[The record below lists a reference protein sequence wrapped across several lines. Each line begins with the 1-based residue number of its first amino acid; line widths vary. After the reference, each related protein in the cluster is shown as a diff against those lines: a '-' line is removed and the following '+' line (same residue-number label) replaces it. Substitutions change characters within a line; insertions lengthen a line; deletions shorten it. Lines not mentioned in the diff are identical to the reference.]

1 MQKHITNRSN
11 PIYLLFFHRKI
22 RLVSGGPI
30 NINNASLA
38 KSDAMPVL
46 VIFDILTT
54 LDEYMIAI
62 GGVVDGI
69 ALEIEHANPAASTG
83 GIGLTPTPIAR
94 AAAMGH
100 VITAEA
106 VLDAA

>member
-1 MQKHITNRSN
+1 
-11 PIYLLFFHRKI
+11 
-22 RLVSGGPI
+22 
-30 NINNASLA
+30 
-38 KSDAMPVL
+38 
-46 VIFDILTT
+46 
-54 LDEYMIAI
+54 MIAI